1 MATARYNGSSAGT
14 GTAALA
20 AGGNNNTANLAT
32 TEEWTVPS
40 STQNQTLTAS

>member
-1 MATARYNGSSAGT
+1 MGSAGGT
-14 GTAALA
+14 GSAGFV
-20 AGGNNNTANLAT
+20 AGGERPGIANA